1 MEGAMIPLSE
11 LEFSFAR
18 SGGPGGQ
25 NVNKVATKAVVRW
38 SIKNSSYLDPQD
50 KAILLEKLKNKIN
63 DQSELIVTADTQ
75 RSQLQNK
82 TLAIE
87 RLNDFV
93 TKALIKLKP
102 RHKTRPTFT
111 SKLKR
116 LEGKR
121 KTSQIKQGRR
131 AKDLS

>member
-1 MEGAMIPLSE
+1 MGTIPLSE

-25 NVNKVATKAVVRW
+25 NVNKVSTKVLVRFN
-38 SIKNSSYLDPQD
+38 IKNSSYLNSED
-50 KAILLEKLKNKIN
+50 KKILLEKLKNKIN
-63 DQSELIVTADTQ
+63 DQSELIVTADTE

-82 TLAIE
+82 MLAIE

-93 TKALIKLKP
+93 SKALIKLKP
-102 RHKTRPTFT
+102 RQKTRPTFS

-121 KTSQIKQGRR
+121 KTSEVKQGRR